1 MGWGGRR
8 IKQITLDTGCCIIVR
23 RIRPPGESVPIDIYA
38 EHQKELS
45 EAVRLITECFKED
58 EDEQGLDSD
67 IDTDTDEDD
76 ESASA
81 SASDSDVEDSSAVSS
96 DSALAR
102 PNTPSIVEKPRHRPG
117 LKETYVVPSELVRF
131 PCASNLCFHQHLLT
145 HLVRKDT
152 SC

>member
-8 IKQITLDTGCCIIVR
+8 IKQITRDTGCCIIVR
-23 RIRPPGESVPIDIYA
+23 RNRPPGESVPIDIYA

-45 EAVRLITECFKED
+45 EAVRLITECFEED

-96 DSALAR
+96 DSKK
-102 PNTPSIVEKPRHRPG
+102 NTPSIVEKPRHRPG
-117 LKETYVVPSELVRF
+117 LNETYVVPSELVRF
-131 PCASNLCFHQHLLT
+131 PCASNLCFHHHLLT
-145 HLVRKDT
+145 PLVEKDT